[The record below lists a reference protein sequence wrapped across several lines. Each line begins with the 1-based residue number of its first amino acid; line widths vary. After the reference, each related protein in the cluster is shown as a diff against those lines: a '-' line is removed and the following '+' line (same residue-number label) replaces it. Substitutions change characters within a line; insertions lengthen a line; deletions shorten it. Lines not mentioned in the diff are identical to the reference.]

1 VKFGTCLPVAEV
13 ICGRGNTCDAAERD
27 SRNSMR
33 MPFGADLTGGH
44 STAIPFQ
51 INNEIAIG
59 RIAHFH
65 EENNLGFENKNSLR
79 IFRLLAPILC
89 AAWLALCSSTS
100 ATPYTG
106 RDTWQRPDEVM
117 DAMEVHLG
125 STVAD
130 VGAGYGWFTHKLAL
144 RVGATGTVFAVD
156 VQPAMVEDIRSWSVE
171 EHLRQVIPVLGAEND
186 PHLPDGQLD
195 AVLVVNT
202 YHEMQAYDAMLRSF
216 HQALKPGG
224 RLVIIEP
231 EAKPGRPRA
240 EYQKEHVIPPELVK
254 EDATRNGFRFVG
266 QHADVVTPDQ
276 DHWPFLVFEKPRP
289 KAAPQ

>member
-1 VKFGTCLPVAEV
+1 
-13 ICGRGNTCDAAERD
+13 
-27 SRNSMR
+27 

-65 EENNLGFENKNSLR
+65 EENNLGFENKNRKGHPSRAAAHAVVSYCKRYCPQACANMDEITRLR

-89 AAWLALCSSTS
+89 AA
-100 ATPYTG
+100 
-106 RDTWQRPDEVM
+106 
-117 DAMEVHLG
+117 
-125 STVAD
+125 
-130 VGAGYGWFTHKLAL
+130 
-144 RVGATGTVFAVD
+144 
-156 VQPAMVEDIRSWSVE
+156 
-171 EHLRQVIPVLGAEND
+171 
-186 PHLPDGQLD
+186 
-195 AVLVVNT
+195 
-202 YHEMQAYDAMLRSF
+202 
-216 HQALKPGG
+216 
-224 RLVIIEP
+224 
-231 EAKPGRPRA
+231 
-240 EYQKEHVIPPELVK
+240 K

>member
-1 VKFGTCLPVAEV
+1 MG
-13 ICGRGNTCDAAERD
+13 
-27 SRNSMR
+27 
-33 MPFGADLTGGH
+33 
-44 STAIPFQ
+44 
-51 INNEIAIG
+51 EIT
-59 RIAHFH
+59 R
-65 EENNLGFENKNSLR
+65 LR

-89 AAWLALCSSTS
+89 AAWLALCSSTP

-106 RDTWQRPDEVM
+106 RDTWQRPEEVM

-156 VQPAMVEDIRSWSVE
+156 VQPVMVEDIRSWSVE

-202 YHEMQAYDAMLRSF
+202 YHEMQAYDAMLRNF